1 MSKTSLIIR
10 REYLTRIRKK
20 SFIIMSILGPFIF
33 AAYVLVPM
41 YFATMEDKEEKT
53 VVVIDRSGLF
63 TEYGPEGPYCVLPET
78 RYLKFRIIEGVPLE
92 SYQTGFDE
100 TGYYAVLFIPENIL
114 ASESAILYSTRQI
127 SIDVTNHIRTAM
139 DQEVEH
145 LKLASHDIHDI
156 EEILKEVQTSINV
169 RNIKWT
175 KEGKAEE
182 SNTGVVMG
190 VGYLGGLLIFFFIF
204 FFGSQVMRG
213 VIEEKTS
220 RIIEVIVSSVRPFQ
234 LMMGKIVGVGL
245 TGLTQF
251 VIWIVFSLVLIS
263 GIRAA
268 FFPELS
274 QTPTEKVV
282 SSELFHRGTPGAG
295 AEAETGGNQAAVKPA
310 AGTVEEEGMAEG
322 ATAEGV
328 TAEGATVEGATAEGV
343 TAEGATAEE
352 MAPAGETGVTGQ
364 TDVAGETGVAGVSG
378 TAEETGIAGETGIA
392 EEIFASLQA
401 IDPLVMLL
409 SFLFYFLFG
418 YLLYAA
424 MFAVIGSAVD
434 NETDTQQLMW
444 PVILPLIL
452 AIYVMVGAI
461 NNPDGSLPFWFSII
475 PFTSPV
481 VMMVR
486 IPFGVPWWQV
496 ALSGSLLVAT
506 FLGMTWVAG
515 KVYRTGILMYGKK
528 ISYREIWKWLRYSS

>member
-1 MSKTSLIIR
+1 
-10 REYLTRIRKK
+10 
-20 SFIIMSILGPFIF
+20 MSILGPFIF
-33 AAYVLVPM
+33 AAYVLIPM
-41 YFATMEDKEEKT
+41 YFATLEDKEEKI
-53 VVVIDRSGLF
+53 VVVIDESMLF
-63 TEYGPEGPYCVLPET
+63 TEYGTEGPTCVLPET
-78 RYLKFRIIEGVPLE
+78 EYTKFRIIEGVSLE
-92 SYQTGFDE
+92 SYQQGFDE
-100 TGYYAVLFIPENIL
+100 TGYYAVLYIPENIL
-114 ASESAILYSTRQI
+114 ASESSILYSTRQI
-127 SIDVTNHIRTAM
+127 SIDVTNHIKRAM
-139 DQEVEH
+139 EEELEH
-145 LKLASHDIHDI
+145 LKLATHDIHNI
-156 EEILKEVQTSINV
+156 EEILMQVETSIHV

-175 KEGKAEE
+175 KGGETEE

-190 VGYLGGLLIFFFIF
+190 VGYLAGLLIFFFIF

-251 VIWIVFSLVLIS
+251 VIWIVFSLVLIG
-263 GIRAA
+263 GIRTA
-268 FFPELS
+268 FFPELN
-274 QTPTEKVV
+274 QNPTQQVV
-282 SSELFHRGTPGAG
+282 SSDLFSPGPAGSGEEVPTRGEMADEPV
-295 AEAETGGNQAAVKPA
+295 TG
-310 AGTVEEEGMAEG
+310 
-322 ATAEGV
+322 
-328 TAEGATVEGATAEGV
+328 
-343 TAEGATAEE
+343 EE
-352 MAPAGETGVTGQ
+352 MNKGE
-364 TDVAGETGVAGVSG
+364 EMNM
-378 TAEETGIAGETGIA
+378 A

-401 IDPLVMLL
+401 IDPLVMIG
-409 SFLFYFLFG
+409 SFLFFFLFG

-452 AIYVMVGAI
+452 AIYVMISAI
-461 NNPDGSLPFWFSII
+461 NNPDGSLAFWFSVI

-486 IPFGVPWWQV
+486 IPFGVPWWEV
-496 ALSGSLLVAT
+496 ILSGSLLVGT

-528 ISYREIWKWLRYSS
+528 NSYREIWKWLRYSS